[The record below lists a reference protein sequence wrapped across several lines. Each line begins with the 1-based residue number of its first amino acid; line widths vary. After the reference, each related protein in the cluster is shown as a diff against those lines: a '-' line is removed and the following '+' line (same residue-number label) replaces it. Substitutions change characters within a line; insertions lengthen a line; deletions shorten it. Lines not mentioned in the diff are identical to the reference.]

1 MSELSDNINAA
12 IKADIECQAAMLHA
26 FDLPITAKQVTLLK
40 DVLNGTFRFSLSKEN
55 GEIVLGFENI
65 NNGNRAIINLG
76 DTELDLPEWLGEE
89 FNIVTADSLNY
100 IDDSGSG
107 RLSHLDNEGMLNI
120 SCIISLDSIWVCTN
134 AQWVFRRNHS
144 TGETD
149 EVELITQLPVV
160 NGGYMGGRAIIRADG
175 RITAEAI
182 AHVDFKS
189 ASMAKTVLGRA
200 GRSKPQGDL
209 IVYFSDDSCAA
220 EGYNSQGVTTLELSP
235 IGGTRQIAAYE
246 SNIEENNIMGV
257 KFNYPFYFR
266 KLFSSREGLLTD
278 TDVDIK
284 QSTLSYGVTAHS
296 KPHVKVVMP
305 HMSIEFVLQSDDGIF
320 MPEDLELPPLNLDK
334 KRARTVKP
342 KVKTETVEET
352 TTVVFDDLE
361 LVNIPEEYKE
371 TVKKWFDAYMLS
383 NPSDIDVN
391 VSKWFTSY
399 MMKCAREGTP
409 VTVSD
414 RDAYREVTNLVD

>member
-26 FDLPITAKQVTLLK
+26 FDLPITAKQVTLLR

-65 NNGNRAIINLG
+65 NNGNRATINLG
-76 DTELDLPEWLGEE
+76 NTELDLPEWLGEE

-100 IDDSGSG
+100 IDDSN
-107 RLSHLDNEGMLNI
+107 RLSHLDNQGMLNI
-120 SCIISLDSIWVCTN
+120 SCIISLDSIWVVTN
-134 AQWVFRRNHS
+134 AQWSLRRNHS
-144 TGETD
+144 TGETN
-149 EVELITQLPVV
+149 EVELITQLPAVHLS
-160 NGGYMGGRAIIRADG
+160 GYMGGRAIIRADG
-175 RITAEAI
+175 RITTEAI

-220 EGYNSQGVTTLELSP
+220 EGYNSQGVTTLELAA

-266 KLFSSREGLLTD
+266 KLFSIREGLLTD

-284 QSTLSYGVTAHS
+284 QSTVSYGVTAHS

-334 KRARTVKP
+334 GRARTVKP

-383 NPSDIDVN
+383 NPCDIDVN

-409 VTVSD
+409 VTISD